1 MYEFSCEVTRELS
14 NQTCRR
20 EYVHPIDG
28 QRFPGPHRV
37 IIGSDGEIY
46 YTPDH
51 YQTFFLSN
59 RNVLLY

>member
-51 YQTFFLSN
+51 YQTFFLIK
-59 RNVLLY
+59 